1 MVSSFTPA
9 AADASAKVTTHCARS
24 SPYDPKPLEV
34 PTPSSTTCP
43 YEKHGIPEHA
53 RKLKLHFVQS
63 GAPRAAV
70 ASERALSIFAETF
83 PDNLAVTASKADVV
97 ISLGG
102 DGFLLETIRAHP
114 EVPVYGINCGHVGF
128 LSNKYRGKE
137 QMMRLLRE
145 VDNSF
150 RVRLPFLQVTCD
162 GGQRYLAL
170 NEVVVSRST
179 MQAANM
185 SVTINGQLAVP
196 FLAGDGLLVSTPAGS
211 TAYNLSAGGS
221 ILPLEAQL
229 LALTPICPFRPRRME
244 SVLLDIKDTVLIKSL
259 GGHEKRPVRTAYDG
273 VEIPKNAINIEV
285 RLSNSYGTLLLDD
298 ASKHR
303 IFMERFAGDAS

>member
-1 MVSSFTPA
+1 M
-9 AADASAKVTTHCARS
+9 VTTHCARS
-24 SPYDPKPLEV
+24 SPYDPNPLEV
-34 PTPSSTTCP
+34 PTPSSTPCP

-53 RKLKLHFVQS
+53 RKLQLHFVQS

-137 QMMRLLRE
+137 QMVRLLRE
-145 VDNSF
+145 VDNSC